1 MGSTTFELTCIFHFG
16 NILVIVMFIF
26 ANYVKGKKTYE
37 SFDSLNKLHINFFFF
52 TSFLSDPTTMMMM
65 MMFTVFC
72 GQNVSDCNV

>member
-37 SFDSLNKLHINFFFF
+37 SFDSLNKQHINFFFF
-52 TSFLSDPTTMMMM
+52 FYIIPLRPDDDDDDDVYSVLWPKCF
-65 MMFTVFC
+65 
-72 GQNVSDCNV
+72 